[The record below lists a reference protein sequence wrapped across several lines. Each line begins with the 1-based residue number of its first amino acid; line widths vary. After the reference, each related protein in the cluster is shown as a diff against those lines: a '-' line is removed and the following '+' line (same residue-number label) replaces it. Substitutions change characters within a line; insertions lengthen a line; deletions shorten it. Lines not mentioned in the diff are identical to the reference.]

1 MIPEGMRDVLPGE
14 AAELHAI
21 EDAVRGRFAAYG
33 YGEVR
38 TPTLEFAD
46 TLASAGD
53 DTLRAGFRLFDEQGR
68 VLMLRTDMTV
78 PVARLASSRYRDKPL
93 PLRFSYF
100 SNSFRPLAPHRG
112 QDGEFVQAGVEL
124 LGLHSPA
131 ADAECVT
138 LLCDA
143 LAATG
148 LKGFKVA
155 IGTVAF
161 HSALVASL
169 KLPAEASAD
178 ILTALADRDYPL
190 LETIVSHSGVGD
202 EARRAMQKALELAGG
217 DEVLAQAGKLAS
229 TDEMEGAVAHLE
241 ELHELVEKAGFGDA
255 VTYDFGLFQDID
267 YYSGIIF
274 EAYAPGVGFPIAS
287 GGRYDGLMAKFD
299 WDIPAVGF
307 AVSVDRLHE
316 ALTEEGVGIATGSE
330 AIAFVGGL
338 DEPDRVAGLRRA
350 GVAVAAQPAGRETP
364 APPSLMRAG
373 GQYHLELAD
382 GRDVHGS
389 WQDVLRALRAR

>member
-1 MIPEGMRDVLPGE
+1 MIPEGMRDVLPSE
-14 AAELHAI
+14 SAELHAI
-21 EDAVRGRFAAYG
+21 DEAVRGRFAAYG

-78 PVARLASSRYRDKPL
+78 PVARLAASRFRDKSL

-100 SNSFRPLAPHRG
+100 SNLFRPLAPHRG
-112 QDGEFVQAGVEL
+112 QDGEFLQAGVEL

-148 LKGFKVA
+148 LQGFKVA

-169 KLPAEASAD
+169 RLSADASAD
-178 ILTALADRDYPL
+178 MLTALADRDYPL
-190 LETIVSHSGVGD
+190 LETIVSRSGVGD

-217 DEVLAQAGKLAS
+217 DEVLARAGKLAS
-229 TDEMEGAVAHLE
+229 TDAMEGAVAHLE
-241 ELHELVEKAGFGDA
+241 ELHELVDAAGFGDA

-287 GGRYDGLMAKFD
+287 GGRYDGLLAKFD

-307 AVSVDRLHE
+307 AISVDRLHE
-316 ALTEEGVGIATGSE
+316 ALTEEGVAIAAGSP

-338 DEPDRVAGLRRA
+338 DEPERVAELRRA
-350 GVAVAAQPAGRETP
+350 GVAVAALPAGQGVS
-364 APPSLMRAG
+364 PPSLVRTG
-373 GQYHLELAD
+373 GQYHLDLAD
-382 GRDVHGS
+382 GTDVHDS
-389 WQDVLRALRAR
+389 WQAVMRRLRAT